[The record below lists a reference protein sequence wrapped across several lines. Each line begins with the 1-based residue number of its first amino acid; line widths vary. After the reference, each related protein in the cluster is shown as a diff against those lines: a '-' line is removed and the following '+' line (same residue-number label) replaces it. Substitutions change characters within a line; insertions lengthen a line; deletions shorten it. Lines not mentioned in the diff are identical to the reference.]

1 MVRMMRQ
8 AHNFLLQL
16 LKLITWKKEY
26 LTCVLLHLM
35 QLRANNDNLIR
46 CGQQVQVTLIAARI
60 NSSRQKHN

>member
-1 MVRMMRQ
+1 MRMMRQ

-26 LTCVLLHLM
+26 LTCALLHLM

-60 NSSRQKHN
+60 NNSRQKHN

>member
-35 QLRANNDNLIR
+35 QLRANNDNLI
-46 CGQQVQVTLIAARI
+46 
-60 NSSRQKHN
+60 